1 MQFKVAEQ
9 FSQLMRTYPV
19 GIPTAY
25 SGDYGNEWTHLI
37 LTYVI
42 QVSCL
47 IQLLPLHGWNGSAH
61 CVRYAAGV
69 TRKSCMHAHEALLS
83 AHPQRLQAR
92 PNLVV
97 LVLPDYCMHHICV
110 VHASPSSA
118 AMCDPEISEELLQGK
133 WEPIMELPGR
143 GPPPGARALCP
154 DGGGEYATVV
164 YHYAR

>member
-47 IQLLPLHGWNGSAH
+47 IQLSALHGWSGFDSLCTPCCSCH
-61 CVRYAAGV
+61 EEIIYAC
-69 TRKSCMHAHEALLS
+69 T
-83 AHPQRLQAR
+83 
-92 PNLVV
+92 
-97 LVLPDYCMHHICV
+97 
-110 VHASPSSA
+110 
-118 AMCDPEISEELLQGK
+118 
-133 WEPIMELPGR
+133 
-143 GPPPGARALCP
+143 
-154 DGGGEYATVV
+154 
-164 YHYAR
+164 